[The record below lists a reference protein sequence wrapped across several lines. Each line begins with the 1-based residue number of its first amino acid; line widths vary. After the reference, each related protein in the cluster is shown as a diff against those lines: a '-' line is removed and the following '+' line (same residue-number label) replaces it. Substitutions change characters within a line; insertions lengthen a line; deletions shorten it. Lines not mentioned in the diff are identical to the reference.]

1 MAVSDYETMQRRRSM
16 VVGLF
21 VIVAVIAFFWMIF
34 KFGDL
39 PILVSE
45 IRSYEIKI
53 QFPSAPGV
61 QKDTPVRFCGYQI
74 GTVTDVKPP
83 NVLQDLNTK
92 KWYHQ
97 TMVIVS
103 IDNHFKDIPDI
114 VEAKLMTRGLGS
126 SYIDLRIPP
135 VDVLKGKVLVEGSLL
150 QGSTGVSSEFFPE
163 ETQAKL
169 EELITGISTFIKNS
183 NDVIGDVNNKTNI
196 KIALA
201 NLADASKEANDAIHQ
216 IKEAADAGRTMLQNA
231 DARTAQLTT
240 SLVATSDKLGE
251 AMANLDSV
259 LAKINEGQ
267 GTAGKLVNDGRLYEQ
282 LLEDSKQ
289 LHLIMQDVKTFVTE
303 STEKGLTIRLK

>member
-1 MAVSDYETMQRRRSM
+1 M

-21 VIVAVIAFFWMIF
+21 VVVAVIAFFWMIF

-45 IRSYEIKI
+45 IKSYEVKI
-53 QFPSAPGV
+53 QFPSAPGI

-83 NVLQDLNTK
+83 TILQDLNTR

-97 TMVIVS
+97 TMVIAS
-103 IDNHFKDIPDI
+103 IDNHFKDIPES

-126 SYIDLRIPP
+126 SYIDLRLSP
-135 VDVLKGKVLVEGSLL
+135 VEVSKGRVLVEGSLL

-169 EELITGISTFIKNS
+169 EELITGIATLVKNT
-183 NDVIGDVNNKTNI
+183 NDVIGDANNKTNL

-201 NLADASKEANDAIHQ
+201 NLADATGEANDAIRE
-216 IKEAADAGRTMLQNA
+216 IKDTADAGKTMLQNA
-231 DARTAQLTT
+231 DARTAQITA
-240 SLVATSDKLGE
+240 SLVATSDKLGKV
-251 AMANLDSV
+251 MDNLDDI
-259 LAKINEGQ
+259 LAKINDGQ

-289 LHLIMQDVKTFVTE
+289 LHLVLQDVKTFVTE
-303 STEKGLTIRLK
+303 STEKGISIKLK

>member
-1 MAVSDYETMQRRRSM
+1 MSDYETMQRRRSM

-45 IRSYEIKI
+45 IRSYEVKI

-61 QKDTPVRFCGYQI
+61 QRDTPVRFCGYQI

-169 EELITGISTFIKNS
+169 EELITGISTFVKNS
-183 NDVIGDVNNKTNI
+183 NDVIGDANNKANI
-196 KIALA
+196 KTALA
-201 NLADASKEANDAIHQ
+201 NLADASKEANDAIRQ
-216 IKEAADAGRTMLQNA
+216 IKEAADAGKTMLQNA

-240 SLVATSDKLGE
+240 SLVATSDKLGDV
-251 AMANLDSV
+251 MTNLDSV
-259 LAKINEGQ
+259 LVKINDGQ

-289 LHLIMQDVKTFVTE
+289 LHLVLQDMKTFVTE
-303 STEKGLTIRLK
+303 STEKGISIKLK

>member
-1 MAVSDYETMQRRRSM
+1 M
-16 VVGLF
+16 VVGIF

-45 IRSYEIKI
+45 IKSYEVKI

-61 QKDTPVRFCGYQI
+61 QRDTPVRFCGYQI

-83 NVLQDLNTK
+83 TVLQDLNTK

-114 VEAKLMTRGLGS
+114 VQAKLMTRGLGS

-135 VDVLKGKVLVEGSLL
+135 VDALKGKVLVEGSLL

-169 EELITGISTFIKNS
+169 EELITDVTAFVKNS
-183 NDVIGDVNNKTNI
+183 NEVVGDVNNKANI
-196 KIALA
+196 KTALA
-201 NLADASKEANDAIHQ
+201 NLADASKEANDAIRQ
-216 IKEAADAGRTMLQNA
+216 IKEAANAGKTMFRNA
-231 DARTAQLTT
+231 DARTTQLTT

-251 AMANLDSV
+251 VMTNLDSV

-289 LHLIMQDVKTFVTE
+289 LHLVLQDMKTFVTE
-303 STEKGLTIRLK
+303 STEKGLPIKLK

>member
-1 MAVSDYETMQRRRSM
+1 M
-16 VVGLF
+16 VVGIF

-97 TMVIVS
+97 TTVIVS
-103 IDNHFKDIPDI
+103 IDNHFKDIPDT

-169 EELITGISTFIKNS
+169 EELITGITTLVKNS
-183 NDVIGDVNNKTNI
+183 NDVIGDANNKANI
-196 KIALA
+196 KNALA

-216 IKEAADAGRTMLQNA
+216 IKEAADAGKTMLQNA

-251 AMANLDSV
+251 VMTNLDSV
-259 LAKINEGQ
+259 LVKINDGQ

-289 LHLIMQDVKTFVTE
+289 LHIVLQDIKGFVAE
-303 STEKGLTIRLK
+303 SKEKGIPLKLK

>member
-1 MAVSDYETMQRRRSM
+1 M

-21 VIVAVIAFFWMIF
+21 VIVAVIAFFWMLF

-45 IRSYEIKI
+45 IRSYEVKI

>member
-1 MAVSDYETMQRRRSM
+1 M
-16 VVGLF
+16 VVGIF

-39 PILVSE
+39 PIFVSE
-45 IRSYEIKI
+45 IRSYEVKI

-83 NVLQDLNTK
+83 TVLQDLNTK

-169 EELITGISTFIKNS
+169 EELITGISAFVKNS
-183 NDVIGDVNNKTNI
+183 NDVIGDANNKANI

-201 NLADASKEANDAIHQ
+201 NLADASREANDAIRQ
-216 IKEAADAGRTMLQNA
+216 IKEAADAGKTMLQNA

-251 AMANLDSV
+251 VMTNLDSV
-259 LAKINEGQ
+259 LAKINDGQ

-289 LHLIMQDVKTFVTE
+289 LHLVLQDMKTFVTE
-303 STEKGLTIRLK
+303 STEKGIPIKLK

>member
-1 MAVSDYETMQRRRSM
+1 M
-16 VVGLF
+16 VVGIF
-21 VIVAVIAFFWMIF
+21 VVVAVIAFFWMIF

-83 NVLQDLNTK
+83 TVLQDIDTK

-114 VEAKLMTRGLGS
+114 VRAKLMTRGLGS
-126 SYIDLRIPP
+126 SYIEMRIPP

-163 ETQAKL
+163 ETQKKL
-169 EELITGISTFIKNS
+169 EEVITGISAFVKNS
-183 NDVIGDVNNKTNI
+183 NDIVGDANNKANI
-196 KIALA
+196 KTALA
-201 NLADASKEANDAIHQ
+201 NLADASREANDAIHQ
-216 IKEAADAGRTMLQNA
+216 IKEAADAGKTMLQNA

-240 SLVATSDKLGE
+240 SLVTTSDKLGE
-251 AMANLDSV
+251 VMTNLDSV
-259 LAKINEGQ
+259 LVKINEGQ

-289 LHLIMQDVKTFVTE
+289 LHLVLQDMKTFVTE
-303 STEKGLTIRLK
+303 STEKGLSIKLK